1 MLYLIPVNNKHIS
14 KGHSK
19 QIFDNLNRS
28 VINLMTYEGKQ
39 KEASIILPSYSIF
52 SL

>member
-1 MLYLIPVNNKHIS
+1 MLYLILVKNKHIS

-28 VINLMTYEGKQ
+28 VINLMTYEGKW
-39 KEASIILPSYSIF
+39 KEASTILPS
-52 SL
+52 

>member
-1 MLYLIPVNNKHIS
+1 MLYLILFNNKHIS

-19 QIFDNLNRS
+19 QIFDKLNRS
-28 VINLMTYEGKQ
+28 VINLMTYDGKR
-39 KEASIILPSYSIF
+39 KEASTILPSYSIF